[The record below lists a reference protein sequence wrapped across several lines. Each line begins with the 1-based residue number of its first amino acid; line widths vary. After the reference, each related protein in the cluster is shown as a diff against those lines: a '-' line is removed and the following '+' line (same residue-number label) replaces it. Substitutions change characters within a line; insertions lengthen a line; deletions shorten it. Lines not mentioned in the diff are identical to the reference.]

1 MCCKYKLKDSNTE
14 IYKIADEVQDLKY
27 QYSSF
32 MQQSFVH
39 VEIFYVNT
47 FLVLFENT
55 VSSRLIRDSLLS
67 ERDWNEYVVWGFSSH
82 VFEEFD
88 PLRSGGGRPTA
99 ETQQQHDR
107 HQAHAAHGY
116 MTADCRCWSRH
127 KLIFL

>member
-1 MCCKYKLKDSNTE
+1 MCCKYKLKDSSTE
-14 IYKIADEVQDLKY
+14 MYKIADEVQDLKY

-67 ERDWNEYVVWGFSSH
+67 ERDWNEYVV
-82 VFEEFD
+82 
-88 PLRSGGGRPTA
+88 
-99 ETQQQHDR
+99 
-107 HQAHAAHGY
+107 
-116 MTADCRCWSRH
+116 
-127 KLIFL
+127 